1 MTKDEILSDK
11 DKKEISKQLRDVEA
25 RIALVNEGK
34 EFEPIE
40 PLQEQREE
48 LKEMVNELAD
58 IQRREQ
64 RLKTQAF
71 ITHKKHQLE
80 ELQKKIK
87 ADEDEDKYFT
97 SKPDKQGLIKVKEG
111 KYKVA
116 MDMLQDELKNAKSDK
131 EIKSIKDKI
140 TFLKENKKI
149 YTEILRLKGIKGEV
163 FAKNF
168 MKKLPERMQKFSK
181 YMGEIGNSMG
191 EIGGGMG
198 DTSGNGAN
206 DFGFGDFGG
215 QTQQTKQTR
224 KKSSTKRK
232 RSAKKKTQTR
242 KKSGRK
248 KARGRTKRSSSSS
261 SSDPFGGFDLG
272 F

>member
-191 EIGGGMG
+191 EIGGGMEG
-198 DTSGNGAN
+198 SNSN

-215 QTQQTKQTR
+215 QTKQTRQTR

-248 KARGRTKRSSSSS
+248 KARGSSSRSSG
-261 SSDPFGGFDLG
+261 SDPFGGFDLG

>member
-163 FAKNF
+163 FA
-168 MKKLPERMQKFSK
+168 
-181 YMGEIGNSMG
+181 
-191 EIGGGMG
+191 
-198 DTSGNGAN
+198 
-206 DFGFGDFGG
+206 
-215 QTQQTKQTR
+215 
-224 KKSSTKRK
+224 
-232 RSAKKKTQTR
+232 
-242 KKSGRK
+242 
-248 KARGRTKRSSSSS
+248 
-261 SSDPFGGFDLG
+261 
-272 F
+272 

>member
-1 MTKDEILSDK
+1 
-11 DKKEISKQLRDVEA
+11 
-25 RIALVNEGK
+25 
-34 EFEPIE
+34 
-40 PLQEQREE
+40 
-48 LKEMVNELAD
+48 MVNELAD

-71 ITHKKHQLE
+71 ITQKKHQLE
-80 ELQKKIK
+80 ELQKKMK
-87 ADEDEDKYFT
+87 SHEDEDKYFT
-97 SKPDKQGLIKVKEG
+97 TKPDKQGLIKVKEG

-116 MDMLQDELKNAKSDK
+116 MDMLQDELKQAKSDK
-131 EIKSIKDKI
+131 EIKTIKDKI

-149 YTEILRLKGIKGEV
+149 YKEILRLKGIKGEV
-163 FAKNF
+163 FTKNF

-198 DTSGNGAN
+198 DTGGTGAN
-206 DFGFGDFGG
+206 DFGFGNSGG

-224 KKSSTKRK
+224 KKSGRKRK

-248 KARGRTKRSSSSS
+248 KARGSSSRSSG
-261 SSDPFGGFDLG
+261 SDPFGGFDLG